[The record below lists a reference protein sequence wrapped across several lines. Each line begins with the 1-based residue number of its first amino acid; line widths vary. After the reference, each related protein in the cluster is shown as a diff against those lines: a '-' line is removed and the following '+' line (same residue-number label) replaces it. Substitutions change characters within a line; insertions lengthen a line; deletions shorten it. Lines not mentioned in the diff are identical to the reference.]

1 MKISNT
7 YPSQAT
13 EAERFHKEQTSLLP
27 TIRFEKGG
35 VHMMR
40 FPEAELPDTISM
52 EAVRVLRVETGHV
65 LVLHGRDART
75 WMSKEEAARRCYD
88 ALKLL
93 TAMPSHLQSTPKE
106 PVG

>member
-1 MKISNT
+1 MKVSN
-7 YPSQAT
+7 YLIEAAA
-13 EAERFHKEQTSLLP
+13 AERIRREQTSLLP
-27 TIRFEKGG
+27 AIRFEKGG

-40 FPEAELPDTISM
+40 FPERDIVDDAVM

-65 LVLHGRDART
+65 LILHGRDTRT